1 MTAFKVRRIIES
13 DLADF
18 IKLRLEALRFHP
30 NAFGA
35 SYEDWKEKPEQFFA
49 NRIQTDCV
57 LGGFDAHNLLQGMI
71 GVSNIS
77 SAKLSHVATIW
88 GMYVRENARGTGL
101 SFALMEAAL
110 QAAGSVQTIKLSV
123 VTTNKAAY
131 SLYRSFG
138 FTEWAIDK
146 KALFVDG
153 VFYDEFLMRRDVE
166 TRL

>member
-1 MTAFKVRRIIES
+1 MTAFKVRRIIER

-35 SYEDWKEKPEQFFA
+35 SYEDWKEKPEKFFA
-49 NRIQTDCV
+49 NRIRTDCV
-57 LGGFDAHNLLQGMI
+57 LGGFDAHNLLQGMV
-71 GVSNIS
+71 GVSNLS
-77 SAKLSHVATIW
+77 SATLSNVATLW
-88 GMYVRENARGTGL
+88 GMYVREIARGTGL

-110 QAAGSVQTIKLSV
+110 EAASSAQTIKLSV
-123 VTTNKAAY
+123 VTTNKSAY

-146 KALFVDG
+146 KALCVDG
-153 VFYDEFLMRRDVE
+153 VFYDEFLMRRDIE